1 MNFHYYMRR
10 YLIKFSFGGL
20 ILAGLAVNFA
30 CGQTASKPE
39 AATVAPSNI
48 DLSTDEAVLTELQKR
63 IDAKSDAPGKKGGR
77 KLDGKSVCIKRL
89 KESEKVI
96 VIGTFRYDY
105 GCHYDGAFVDSHYF
119 ERADT
124 ALSKKALAAFGWE
137 KAPKRE
143 REMLASYWVQKGLLA
158 FSTVLQTKDKDL
170 NANEFH
176 PPRAVTAEDGEI
188 WVTLWIQMP
197 SRMRRGK
204 EFKRVE
210 YRFAKD
216 GSLIVSETNTGT

>member
-1 MNFHYYMRR
+1 MRQD
-10 YLIKFSFGGL
+10 LIKLALGWF
-20 ILAGLAVNFA
+20 ILTGLAVNFA

-39 AATVAPSNI
+39 AATVEPSNI
-48 DLSTDEAVLTELQKR
+48 DLSTDEAVRTELQKR

-77 KLDGKSVCIKRL
+77 KLDGKSVCIERL

-96 VIGTFRYDY
+96 VIGFFRNDY
-105 GCHYDGAFVDSHYF
+105 GCHFDGVFVDSRYF

-143 REMLASYWVQKGLLA
+143 REILASYWVQKGLLA
-158 FSTVLQTKDKDL
+158 FFTVLQTKDKDL
-170 NANEFH
+170 NDNEFH
-176 PPRAVTAEDGEI
+176 PPRAVAAENGEI
-188 WVTLWIQMP
+188 KVTLWIQMP
-197 SRMRRGK
+197 SGMRRGK

-210 YRFAKD
+210 YKFAKD
-216 GSLIVSETNTGT
+216 GSLIVSETNTGTEI